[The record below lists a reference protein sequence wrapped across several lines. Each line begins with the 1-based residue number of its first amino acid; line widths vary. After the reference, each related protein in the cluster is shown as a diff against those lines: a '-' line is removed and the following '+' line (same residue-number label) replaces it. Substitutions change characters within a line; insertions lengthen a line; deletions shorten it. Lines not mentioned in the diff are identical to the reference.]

1 MGGMCGRGLSA
12 LGQIRPARVAIR
24 PRRIRAA
31 SFWGQIPTVFGVWR
45 ANDSQVRT
53 VGIQ

>member
-12 LGQIRPARVAIR
+12 RGQ
-24 PRRIRAA
+24 IRAA

-45 ANDSQVRT
+45 ANDARVRT